1 MKYAA
6 IDAETHKIEQR
17 PAYPPRAVGYA
28 VKYGGTCKYL
38 AFGHPKGTNNCNRA
52 QAIRYVKNVV
62 KNFTPVFH
70 NADFDLE
77 VMAKDGIKVRGEYHD
92 TLKLAF
98 LNEPRSI
105 DLGLKPQAE
114 EWLGDPPEERD
125 TLRQW
130 IIDHIKGAKKRKT
143 KWGEYIADAPGKLVG
158 VYARGDVRKTYN
170 LFKFFKGEVIDGGME
185 DAYRREMALIP
196 IKLNME
202 QQGIKVRLRKL
213 KREIG
218 AYIRVRDNMERAI
231 QRRLGVKFNVSS
243 SPQLAEALI
252 KNDLLR
258 TIVRT
263 PTGRVSTRR
272 AMLEANC
279 TDQKLIEML
288 AIYGTCQTYI
298 GTFLQNWIDIGEIN
312 DNYIQPTFNTTR
324 SSDEY
329 GGGSTRGTR
338 TGRFSSSNPNFQNV
352 PTNTEE
358 SPHWKTLRVLTKLLA
373 KQGIQFV
380 GLRDYFEP
388 DEGCVFL
395 RRDYNQQELRILA
408 HFEEGPLLSMYHEN
422 PTMDAHDAVK
432 YLIRRDTGLN
442 FPRKHTKQTIFG
454 IIYGMGIPKMA
465 VRLELD
471 PQAARVLKRA
481 VLRAVPGIPKVMKYL
496 RELAKNGE
504 PFYTWGGREYYCEEP
519 NIIDTDDG
527 GKRKITYEYKM
538 LNTLIQGSAADCT
551 KEGLINV
558 FENMNFGRVV
568 LQVHDE
574 LVACVPR
581 EHAKAEMKRMCE
593 AMEDVKFRLPMLS
606 DGEVGIKSWAR
617 MRRVEDERG

>member
-1 MKYAA
+1 MKYAS

-17 PAYPPRAVGYA
+17 PVYPPRAVGYA
-28 VKYGGTCKYL
+28 VKHGRSCKYL
-38 AFGHPKGTNNCNRA
+38 AFGHPTGNNCTRTE
-52 QAIRYVKNVV
+52 AIRYVKKVV

-77 VMAKDGIKVRGEYHD
+77 VMAADGIRVRGEYHD

-98 LNEPRSI
+98 LNEPRSL

-125 TLRQW
+125 MLRQW
-130 IIDHIKGAKKRKT
+130 IINNIPGAKKRKT
-143 KWGEYIADAPGKLVG
+143 KWGEYICEAPGKLVG
-158 VYARGDVRKTYN
+158 VYARGDVRKTDG
-170 LFKFFKGEVIDGGME
+170 LFKFFKDEVIDSGMA

-196 IKLNME
+196 IKLDME
-202 QQGIKVRLRKL
+202 QHGIKVRMRKL

-218 AYIRVRDNMERAI
+218 AYIRVRDNMARNI
-231 QRRLGVKFNVSS
+231 RRRLGVKDLNINS
-243 SPQLAEALI
+243 SPQLATALI
-252 KNDLLR
+252 DNDLLSR
-258 TIVRT
+258 IVRT
-263 PTGRVSTRR
+263 KKGNISTRR
-272 AMLEANC
+272 ILLEQNC
-279 TDQKLIEML
+279 TDQKLIQML
-288 AIYGTCQTYI
+288 AIHSTLETYLS
-298 GTFLQNWIDIGEIN
+298 TFLQNWIDIGESN

-329 GGGSTRGTR
+329 GGGKGRGAR
-338 TGRFSSSNPNFQNV
+338 TGRFSSSQPNFQNV
-352 PTNTEE
+352 PTNAEE
-358 SPHWKTLRVLTKLLA
+358 SPHWKTLQLLTQLLK
-373 KQGIQFV
+373 KQGVRFI

-408 HFEEGPLLSMYHEN
+408 HFEQGPFLEMYLN
-422 PTMDAHDAVK
+422 DPTMDAHNAVK
-432 YLIRRDTGLN
+432 FLVRRDTGLN
-442 FPRKHTKQTIFG
+442 FPRKHIKQTNFG
-454 IIYGMGIPKMA
+454 IIYGMGIAKMA
-465 VRLELD
+465 ARLELED
-471 PQAARVLKRA
+471 QAARVLKKS
-481 VLRAVPGIPKVMKYL
+481 VLRAVPGIPKVMKEL
-496 RELAKNGE
+496 RLLAKNDE

-519 NIIDTDDG
+519 SIIETDDG

-551 KEGLINV
+551 KEGMINV
-558 FENMNFGRVV
+558 YENMNFGRLV

-581 EHAKAEMKRMCE
+581 EHAKAEMERMRD

-606 DGEVGIKSWAR
+606 DGEIGTRSWAQLR
-617 MRRVEDERG
+617 KVEGERG